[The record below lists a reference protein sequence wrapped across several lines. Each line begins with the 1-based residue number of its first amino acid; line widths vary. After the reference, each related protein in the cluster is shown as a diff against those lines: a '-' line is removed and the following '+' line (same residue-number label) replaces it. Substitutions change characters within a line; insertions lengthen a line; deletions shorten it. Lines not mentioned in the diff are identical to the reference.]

1 MVFSLTVSKLAL
13 LQHLTK
19 ALTESQ
25 VALVL
30 GTFNKLFQFIGT
42 GLLLLLL
49 RVVLVRW
56 LGLVR
61 LLKNISDLETSP
73 LYGPFT
79 TKVHVTYMNNLL

>member
-42 GLLLLLL
+42 GLLLLL